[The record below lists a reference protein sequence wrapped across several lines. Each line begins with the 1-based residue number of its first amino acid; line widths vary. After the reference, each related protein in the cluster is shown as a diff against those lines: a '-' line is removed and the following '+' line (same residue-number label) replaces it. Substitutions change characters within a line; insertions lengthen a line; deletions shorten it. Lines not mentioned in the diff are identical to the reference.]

1 MDNYLKIITGRSYS
15 CFQIPYRHEFFYSS
29 FSVLPIE
36 VVFMTAKIAII
47 FTLIHTMVIETI
59 LKFKLLMV
67 GEFIIEINL
76 LIFRSIATTLVML
89 TDERSPSDG
98 KHLENMI
105 DARFILLLVNSSVC
119 SMIQENSFYYS
130 MGTAWIICV
139 LFSPWCEFVY
149 VV

>member
-1 MDNYLKIITGRSYS
+1 
-15 CFQIPYRHEFFYSS
+15 
-29 FSVLPIE
+29 
-36 VVFMTAKIAII
+36 MTAKIAFI

-98 KHLENMI
+98 KH
-105 DARFILLLVNSSVC
+105 
-119 SMIQENSFYYS
+119 
-130 MGTAWIICV
+130 
-139 LFSPWCEFVY
+139 
-149 VV
+149 

>member
-1 MDNYLKIITGRSYS
+1 
-15 CFQIPYRHEFFYSS
+15 
-29 FSVLPIE
+29 
-36 VVFMTAKIAII
+36 MTAKTAFI

-67 GEFIIEINL
+67 GELIIEINL

-98 KHLENMI
+98 KHLENII

>member
-1 MDNYLKIITGRSYS
+1 
-15 CFQIPYRHEFFYSS
+15 
-29 FSVLPIE
+29 
-36 VVFMTAKIAII
+36 MTAKIAII

-105 DARFILLLVNSSVC
+105 DARFILLLVNSNDFFLISSVY
-119 SMIQENSFYYS
+119 QV
-130 MGTAWIICV
+130 V
-139 LFSPWCEFVY
+139 LQMHHAKHRPIL
-149 VV
+149 